1 MRENVAAATDP
12 PKPRGDEIRPLD
24 AAQPKAFL
32 AGARDE
38 RLEALYVLAVTA
50 GLRIGE
56 LLGLRWDDVDLGH
69 GTLRVQRTLSAA
81 KSGPKLT
88 TPKNG
93 KGRNIKLTE
102 RAVDA
107 LKRHKV
113 AQNAERLE
121 SGTQWQ
127 DVGLV
132 FCTRVGGP
140 LCPHHFRTQSF
151 KPLLKRTGLPDI
163 RFHDLRHTAA
173 EPGAPPQT
181 GTGASRAFERGHDPG
196 PLQPRDARHER
207 PDRHRY
213 RGCTVLTGSAVLAVC
228 RTPRHRPPRV
238 ERTATEHPS

>member
-1 MRENVAAATDP
+1 VADGQVALRDKTIYGKTRREVDEKLTKAKADRDGSLIFDADNLKVDRYLQRWLNDSAKCSVKPVTFENYERLVRNHIAPGLGRVKLTKLSPAHVQGFYQESLDAGLSPTSVRQMHAILHRALRQAHRWRLVRENVAAATDP

-93 KGRNIKLTE
+93 KGRT
-102 RAVDA
+102 
-107 LKRHKV
+107 
-113 AQNAERLE
+113 
-121 SGTQWQ
+121 
-127 DVGLV
+127 
-132 FCTRVGGP
+132 
-140 LCPHHFRTQSF
+140 
-151 KPLLKRTGLPDI
+151 
-163 RFHDLRHTAA
+163 
-173 EPGAPPQT
+173 
-181 GTGASRAFERGHDPG
+181 
-196 PLQPRDARHER
+196 
-207 PDRHRY
+207 
-213 RGCTVLTGSAVLAVC
+213 
-228 RTPRHRPPRV
+228 
-238 ERTATEHPS
+238 